1 MKGSLIYC
9 PVTQAYGE
17 DDYLVFDCP
26 GQIELY
32 SHLSM
37 FKSFVD
43 YLKADG
49 WSVCVVYCLDCHFV
63 SGMPQVPSLRVTST
77 SRLYHIRFA
86 DQHFQQG
93 GIRR

>member
-1 MKGSLIYC
+1 MSTPALL
-9 PVTQAYGE
+9 QSYGE

-49 WSVCVVYCLDCHFV
+49 WSICVVYCLDCHFV
-63 SGMPQVPSLRVTST
+63 TGV
-77 SRLYHIRFA
+77 
-86 DQHFQQG
+86 
-93 GIRR
+93 